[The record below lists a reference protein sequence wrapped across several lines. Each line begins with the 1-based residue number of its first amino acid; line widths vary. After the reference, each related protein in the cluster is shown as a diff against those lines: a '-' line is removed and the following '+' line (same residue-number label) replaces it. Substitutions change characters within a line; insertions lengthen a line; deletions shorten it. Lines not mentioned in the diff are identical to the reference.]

1 MTAILDH
8 HGQEMKSTRSERHEA
23 LRGQIQESFR
33 AKYQALKAKF
43 DAAQTNTDN
52 ERHWALADD
61 LSAEAAANPGVRR
74 TLRNRSRYEC
84 QESNAYG
91 KGIILKHAN
100 HLIGRCPR
108 LQMQLDDKPLNRF
121 IEKFFLGWSIAVQLG
136 RKFRTMAKSKTVDG
150 ESFAKMFTNE
160 KLSHGV
166 KLDLRLVEADQIA
179 TPFLTG
185 LDPNY
190 IDGIKFD
197 STGVNVEH
205 YDMLKSHPGA
215 MVVAPSVSPLDVT
228 EVPAEEMLHWF
239 REDRPNQK
247 RGLPET
253 TASLPLF
260 AQLRRFTMATI
271 AAAETAAEYA
281 GVIKTLTTPD
291 GGAAEIDPMEI
302 INIEMRSLLTLPEG
316 WDINQIKAE
325 HPATTFEM
333 FERAIVTQM
342 AQPMQMPYNV
352 AAGDSSRHNFASG
365 KLDYKHYD
373 GAIRVERYD
382 FVCGPLRQLFAAWYR
397 EFRMW
402 VKERRLWPTD
412 LPAFD
417 ELTFTWFFDQ
427 VDYSVDRNKE
437 ASGTAT
443 LFSIGAS
450 NPVMHFGEMGED
462 WEAAAEAGAA
472 AYNVSVDEY
481 LELVRNA
488 TFAAGIKAGEPAPDQ
503 KSIKAALAA
512 GAEACGVTV
521 DEFLELASSGEI
533 QATRKAA

>member
-1 MTAILDH
+1 MPAILDH
-8 HGQEMKSTRSERHEA
+8 TGNPMESTSDTRRSA
-23 LRGQIQESFR
+23 LTLQIRDTFR
-33 AKYQALKAKF
+33 AKYQELKAKF

-52 ERHWALADD
+52 ELHWALADD

-91 KGIILKHAN
+91 KGIILKHGN

-108 LQMQLDDKPLNRF
+108 LQMQLDDKPLNKF
-121 IEKFFLGWSIAVQLG
+121 IEKHFLAHAVAIQLG
-136 RKFRTMAKSKTVDG
+136 RKFRTMTKSKTVDG
-150 ESFAKMFTNE
+150 ESFGKMFTNE
-160 KLSHGV
+160 KVSHGV
-166 KLDLRLVEADQIA
+166 KLDIRLVEADQIA

-185 LDPNY
+185 TDPNY

-197 STGVNVEH
+197 ETGVNVDH

-215 MVVAPSVSPLDVT
+215 MAIMPGVSPLDVT

-281 GVIKTLTTPD
+281 GVIKTITTPE
-291 GGAAEIDPMEI
+291 GGPVKIDPLEI
-302 INIEMRSLLTLPEG
+302 INIEMRSMLTLPEG
-316 WDINQIKAE
+316 WDINQIDAK

-382 FVCGPLRQLFAAWYR
+382 FMCGPLRQYFAAWYR
-397 EFRMW
+397 EFKLW
-402 VKERRLWPTD
+402 VKTRNLWPTD
-412 LPAFD
+412 LPSFD
-417 ELTFTWFFDQ
+417 ELVFGWFFDQ
-427 VDYSVDRNKE
+427 VDYSVDRNKD
-437 ASGTAT
+437 ANGTAT
-443 LFSIGAS
+443 LFACGAS
-450 NPVMHFGEMGED
+450 NPAMHFGEQGED
-462 WEAAAEAGAA
+462 WDNVADAAADAYGLTREQYLARLVDTTFPKTQPAGGPAGGPGGG
-472 AYNVSVDEY
+472 SVEKQ
-481 LELVRNA
+481 V
-488 TFAAGIKAGEPAPDQ
+488 
-503 KSIKAALAA
+503 KAALDAHAEENESARAA
-512 GAEACGVTV
+512 
-521 DEFLELASSGEI
+521 
-533 QATRKAA
+533 

>member
-1 MTAILDH
+1 MHARIRDT
-8 HGQEMKSTRSERHEA
+8 
-23 LRGQIQESFR
+23 FR
-33 AKYQALKAKF
+33 TKYLNLKAKF
-43 DAAQTNTDN
+43 DAAQTDADN
-52 ERHWALADD
+52 DRHWALADG

-100 HLIGRCPR
+100 HLVGRCPR
-108 LQMQLDDKPLNRF
+108 LQMQTDDKPLNKF
-121 IEKFFLGWSIAVQLG
+121 IERHFVQWAVAVQLG
-136 RKFRTMAKSKTVDG
+136 GKLRTMAKSKTVDG
-150 ESFAKMFTNE
+150 EGWGLLFTNE
-160 KLSHGV
+160 KVSHGV
-166 KLDLRLVEADQIA
+166 KLDMRLLEGDQVA
-179 TPFLTG
+179 SPFLSGT
-185 LDPNY
+185 DPNY

-197 STGVNVEH
+197 ENNNVEH
-205 YDMLKSHPGA
+205 YDMLKTHPGA
-215 MVVAPSVSPLDVT
+215 SALMPGVSPLDT
-228 EVPAEEMLHWF
+228 IEVPAEEMLHWF

-253 TASLPLF
+253 TAALPLF

-281 GVIKTLTTPD
+281 GVLKTLTTPE
-291 GGAAEIDPMEI
+291 GGAAAVEPMEI

-316 WDINQIKAE
+316 WDLNQIKAE

-373 GAIRVERYD
+373 GTIKVERYD
-382 FVCGPLRQLFAAWYR
+382 FACGPLRQLFAAWYR
-397 EFRMW
+397 EFKLW
-402 VKERRLWPTD
+402 VQTRRLWPGE
-412 LPAFD
+412 LPTFD
-417 ELTFTWFFDQ
+417 ELLFTWFFDE

-437 ASGTAT
+437 ANGTAT

-450 NPVMHFGEMGED
+450 NPAMYHAERGDD
-462 WEAAAEAGAA
+462 WETVAEVAAESYG
-472 AYNVSVDEY
+472 VSTEEY
-481 LELVRNA
+481 LELVRNH
-488 TFAAGIKAGEPAPDQ
+488 TFAAGISATAEPEEEPEPARQ
-503 KSIKAALAA
+503 AA
-512 GAEACGVTV
+512 
-521 DEFLELASSGEI
+521 
-533 QATRKAA
+533 